1 MISTKFLTVD
11 GSFVA
16 VGVEV
21 LDDAI
26 MSLNKSASPSS
37 FSQFSS
43 NGSALVILPFGD
55 SVTAATIPNLKA
67 ATLITMANV
76 SLIILTEM
84 LSSYLLVSELSS
96 AVSMAIVV

>member
-1 MISTKFLTVD
+1 MWVRIKNDFYEFLTVD

-55 SVTAATIPNLKA
+55 SVTAATVPNLKA
-67 ATLITMANV
+67 VTLITMANE

-84 LSSYLLVSELSS
+84 ISSY
-96 AVSMAIVV
+96 